1 MRYTKWLPTRGPD
14 RRSGDAPLKGDLAML
29 LILATLS
36 VAPYV
41 LKIAFYS
48 DDWGFLS
55 MFLNSADQSLSGL
68 LAAQYQNAN
77 LRMRP
82 LQMVY
87 KAVLFRAFGLS
98 PVGYQ
103 IVNAAVLASA
113 VLLIYAIAC
122 DVGLPRTVAR
132 AVAAVYLLLPNYST
146 DRFWFAAFGYTL
158 TSALFLLSTY
168 ASLRA
173 LRGDRF
179 VLWFGV
185 ALLTL
190 AASLLGMEI
199 VFPLSLLLPA
209 VLWLRARSLFPDGL
223 RAHLGTA
230 NMVLLFACP
239 MVTLAAALWYKA
251 ENAVGAAPA
260 DMLRLVR
267 LTIGALSVNFGTF
280 GLALPHTTAWS
291 IRQLTPV
298 ALVLPCILGALV
310 FVWLLQGDPPPGSR
324 RFWMLVI
331 AAGAVVFALDTA
343 IFVVTPRIGFWSTGI
358 SNRVWIAA
366 SLGMAA
372 VLVGVAGWWTSLFRG
387 LARPLFSASVALL
400 CLSGFV
406 INVAIAQYWIAA
418 WPQQL
423 DVLGRM
429 QRALP
434 HPRSGTTLL
443 LYGACPYIGSAIV
456 FESWWDFA
464 GARKVLYRDPTLTG
478 DVLDDARSGRFGI
491 TDDGIWTRLYG
502 ELRFYRF
509 GPNLLLLD
517 YQSEAVHELANRES
531 AIAAL
536 SHGTDCPPGFD
547 GGGTVSLPFDTWYSV
562 TSEKISGRLS
572 GL

>member
-1 MRYTKWLPTRGPD
+1 
-14 RRSGDAPLKGDLAML
+14 
-29 LILATLS
+29 
-36 VAPYV
+36 
-41 LKIAFYS
+41 
-48 DDWGFLS
+48 
-55 MFLNSADQSLSGL
+55 
-68 LAAQYQNAN
+68 
-77 LRMRP
+77 
-82 LQMVY
+82 
-87 KAVLFRAFGLS
+87 VLFKAFGLW

-113 VLLIYAIAC
+113 VLLLYAISRT
-122 DVGLPRTVAR
+122 VGLPRTVAR

-158 TSALFLLSTY
+158 TSAVFLLSAY
-168 ASLRA
+168 AWLRT

-179 VLWFGV
+179 VFWFSV
-185 ALLTL
+185 ALLAL
-190 AASLLGMEI
+190 AASLLGMEV
-199 VFPLSLLLPA
+199 VFPLTLLLPA
-209 VLWLRARSLFPDGL
+209 MLWLQARRLLPDGL

-230 NMVLLFACP
+230 HTALLFACP
-239 MVTLAAALWYKA
+239 MATLAAAVWYKA

-260 DMLRLVR
+260 DMSRLVR
-267 LTIGALSVNFGTF
+267 LAIGALSVNFGTF
-280 GLALPHTTAWS
+280 GLALPHTAAWS
-291 IRQLTPV
+291 TRQLTPV
-298 ALVLPCILGALV
+298 ALVLACILGALV

-324 RFWMLVI
+324 RFWVLVI
-331 AAGAVVFALDTA
+331 AAGALVFGLGTA

-372 VLVGVAGWWTSLFRG
+372 VLVGVAGWLTSLFRG
-387 LARPLFSASVALL
+387 LARPLFSASIAML
-400 CLSGFV
+400 CVSCFV

-423 DVLGRM
+423 DVLSKM

-434 HPRSGTTLL
+434 RPRSGTTLL

-478 DVLDDARSGRFGI
+478 DVLDDARSNRFGM
-491 TDDGIWTRLYG
+491 TDEGVWTRLYG

-509 GPNLLLLD
+509 GPNLLLFD
-517 YQSEAVHELANRES
+517 YRAGAVRDLPNRQSAV
-531 AIAAL
+531 AAL
-536 SHGTDCPPGFD
+536 SHRTDCPPGFE

-562 TSEKISGRLS
+562 VSATISGQPS